1 MEVFEHYYN
10 AFMETQIAF
19 FVPDGTPSGG
29 GTINLIIQG
38 KSLDSILSNMTKSE
52 AAEYLEDLQENG
64 VILEPDENDVV
75 TVPISNDLFIQ
86 NAIQYTERGGG
97 PDFSYETKTLDLPLI
112 GGIRVFNQEVKDEV
126 IAKGMVCINAM
137 ELTSIDEETSDSTE
151 QNRKFKD
158 TSVFG
163 VLEKKVKN
171 LMGEDETIEGVK
183 IPWLYSQIATEAVLE
198 NNSRLNEPITYYST
212 ESTASYISIYS
223 MSIQNTSFTKNNY
236 RYKILGKCHEANSH
250 GNIGWI
256 IQDQYYKS
264 NFLSCYNGSGTYQYD
279 RFLGLNQNSVL
290 FGCMHY
296 GGYTTPSQSSHTGSN
311 ATPYHREIKYIHRP
325 FVIGMVPLITTFYPT
340 DKPRCECYFIPVAF
354 DINGKIMKPD
364 NPVVYEG
371 NKIAENYDTAPDTC
385 PFYQSAIATDNS
397 VVSNTCKGNLLML
410 GYLPMTI
417 AERDYVTS
425 QDYIIAPTDWIPEG
439 YLDSSTP

>member
-64 VILEPDENDVV
+64 VVLEPDENDVV

-171 LMGEDETIEGVK
+171 LMGENETIEGVK
-183 IPWLYSQIATEAVLE
+183 IPWLYSKFGPNKITSES
-198 NNSRLNEPITYYST
+198 SRLN
-212 ESTASYISIYS
+212 ISIS
-223 MSIQNTSFTKNNY
+223 NNINVSQTECSTVDSVEIINTQIQSNNY
-236 RYKILGKCHEANSH
+236 RYRILGKRHGGSSDITRIITDLPSMSYYLTAN
-250 GNIGWI
+250 
-256 IQDQYYKS
+256 
-264 NFLSCYNGSGTYQYD
+264 NGGFSYG
-279 RFLGLNQNSVL
+279 RFLYSAGNS
-290 FGCMHY
+290 GGYITGYSY
-296 GGYTTPSQSSHTGSN
+296 GGFTEPYVANTTNQGQGET
-311 ATPYHREIKYIHRP
+311 ALRDIKYTSRP
-325 FVIGMVPLITTFYPT
+325 FIIGIVPLITSFYPT
-340 DKPRCECYFIPVAF
+340 DAPSCECYFLPVAF

-364 NPVVYEG
+364 SPVIYEG
-371 NKIAENYDTAPDTC
+371 GKISENYDTAPDTC
-385 PFYQSAIATDNS
+385 PFYQSTIATDDS

-425 QDYIIAPTDWIPEG
+425 QDYIIAPTDWIPDG